1 MSKQVVSVSYPS
13 GRKAVTG
20 EHTESLRS
28 KRFNISSLGAM
39 TFLTICTIYFLIPFF
54 WLIVA
59 STKNQGDL
67 YGTFGFW
74 FAPTFSLFSNLQL
87 LFTYDGSIYLYWLLN
102 TFLYAGVGAL
112 VGTLVASMAGYAIAK
127 FIFPGRD
134 FMFSLVLGAILVPVT
149 ALALPLYLLMSNV
162 GLSDTYWSVL
172 LPSMVSPFGVY
183 LSRIYAAASVPDELI
198 EASRIDGAG
207 EWRTFLI
214 SARLMVPALVTI
226 FLFQFVGIWN
236 NYFLPL
242 VMLSKT
248 ELYPVTVGLQLWN
261 SNSSGAHLFLSN
273 LVVCGS
279 LVSAIP
285 LLIGCMFLQR
295 YWRGGLGT
303 GSVKG

>member
-1 MSKQVVSVSYPS
+1 MSKQVASVSYPS
-13 GRKAVTG
+13 IPKAVTG
-20 EHTESLRS
+20 EKAESIRPRHFNIESLGS
-28 KRFNISSLGAM
+28 M
-39 TFLTICTIYFLIPFF
+39 TFLCACTIYFLIPFF
-54 WLIVA
+54 WLVIA
-59 STKNQGDL
+59 ATKNQGDL

-74 FAPTFSLFSNLQL
+74 FAPTFSLFSNLGL
-87 LFTYDGSIYLYWLLN
+87 LFTYDSSIYVSWLLN

-112 VGTLVASMAGYAIAK
+112 VGTLIASMAGYAIAK
-127 FIFPGRD
+127 FIFPGRNL
-134 FMFSLVLGAILVPVT
+134 MFSMVLGAILVPVT
-149 ALALPLYLLMSNV
+149 ALALPLYLMMSNV
-162 GLSDTYWSVL
+162 GLANTYWSVL

-207 EWRTFLI
+207 EWRTYLI
-214 SARLMVPALVTI
+214 AVRLMAPALVTI

-242 VMLSKT
+242 VMLSST
-248 ELYPVTVGLQLWN
+248 NLYPITVGLQLWN
-261 SNSSGAHLFLSN
+261 ANSSGTHLFLSN

-285 LLIGCMFLQR
+285 LLIGCLFLQR
-295 YWRGGLGT
+295 YWRGGLGA